1 MKNFRLSHIKKFA
14 LTLFTFHCL
23 TFFLVGQSAIN
34 HPLGELTDDTQT
46 ISYKGS
52 RNYKF
57 IERSDMRVYQNGK
70 YIGLQS
76 KIVSAFIIPSRTDKG
91 LIYEG
96 DFYVDQDTNRNK
108 AQVAL
113 GIHEAIP
120 SSFIINGDGNLTML
134 VDNGYPSFRS
144 FPAFTAKKINKGD
157 IWDAKAMRAVDP
169 LSKGIITK
177 MPIYVRY
184 TYTGDDFY
192 NGEEVYLISA
202 QWATRYGTGGT
213 TTYVDWGGD
222 KELDYAQGSH
232 KATIIVSKATGAA
245 LVIRD
250 TADETF
256 VYKDGNKYQFKGTI
270 SLFTEYPPAI
280 DRSRLIAA
288 LKKMDLLDGEE
299 AEKLLQRPVSRDEN
313 AGRSSITDDDAST
326 ASSTGSQTSTST
338 DTAVPQGNQKSQ
350 NNRDD
355 SWEPVNTSE
364 WVRVGKADKSASDE
378 KASDAK
384 KSSNKSSSS
393 KDTSAKTEKL
403 KKQIAEHQ
411 AKEVEKESKAKAP
424 ISVDDTEA
432 GIRLTIQNLQFKA
445 DSAALLPGEEK
456 RLDQIAEIL
465 RLADGAQF
473 LIEGHTASTGFEAG
487 EMKLSKERADSIA
500 AALTARGINNE
511 RFICKGSGGKK
522 PIASNDTAEGKALN
536 RRVEITILE

>member
-1 MKNFRLSHIKKFA
+1 MKKIRMFRIKKITSTIFVY
-14 LTLFTFHCL
+14 LCL
-23 TFFLVGQSAIN
+23 TFFVTGQSAIN
-34 HPLGELTDDTQT
+34 HPLGDMLDDNQT

-57 IERSDMRVYQNGK
+57 TERSDLRLYQNGR
-70 YIGLQS
+70 YVGLQS
-76 KIVSAFIIPSRTDKG
+76 KIVSAFIIPSWTDKG
-91 LIYEG
+91 LVYEG

-120 SSFIINGDGNLTML
+120 SAFIINSDGNLTML

-144 FPAFTAKKINKGD
+144 FPTFTSRKIQKGD
-157 IWDAKAMRAVDP
+157 IWEAKAMRAVDP

-184 TYTGDDFY
+184 TYTEDDNY
-192 NGEEVYLISA
+192 NGEPVYLISA
-202 QWATRYGTGGT
+202 EWATRYNMGGT

-222 KELDYAQGSH
+222 KELNYAQGSH

-250 TADETF
+250 TVDETF
-256 VYKDGNKYQFKGTI
+256 VYKDGNKYQYKGTI

-288 LKKMDLLDGEE
+288 LKKMDLLDDEE
-299 AEKLLQRPVSRDEN
+299 AEKLLQRPV
-313 AGRSSITDDDAST
+313 AKDDAI
-326 ASSTGSQTSTST
+326 
-338 DTAVPQGNQKSQ
+338 
-350 NNRDD
+350 
-355 SWEPVNTSE
+355 
-364 WVRVGKADKSASDE
+364 
-378 KASDAK
+378 ASDAK
-384 KSSNKSSSS
+384 KTSGKSSSA
-393 KDTSAKTEKL
+393 KNTVAKTEKL
-403 KKQIAEHQ
+403 KKQIEEHQ
-411 AKEVEKESKAKAP
+411 AKSAKSATP
-424 ISVDDTEA
+424 ISVDNTEA

-445 DSAALLPGEEK
+445 DSAELLPGEEK
-456 RLDQIAEIL
+456 RLDQITEIL
-465 RLADGAQF
+465 RLAEGAQF
-473 LIEGHTASTGFEAG
+473 LIEGHTASTGYEAG

-500 AALTARGINNE
+500 AALSTRGIGSE

-536 RRVEITILE
+536 RRVEITILD

>member
-1 MKNFRLSHIKKFA
+1 MKSLGLSRGKKIGFV
-14 LTLFTFHCL
+14 LFINLFL
-23 TFFLVGQSAIN
+23 TFLLTGQSAIN
-34 HPLGELTDDTQT
+34 HPLGDLSDDTQT

-57 IERSDMRVYQNGK
+57 TERSDLRVYQNGR
-70 YIGLQS
+70 YVGLQS
-76 KIVSAFIIPSRTDKG
+76 KIVSAFIIPGWTDKG
-91 LIYEG
+91 LVYEG

-120 SSFIINGDGNLTML
+120 SSFIINSDGNLTML

-144 FPAFTAKKINKGD
+144 FPAFTAKKIQKGD
-157 IWDAKAMRAVDP
+157 IWEAKAMRAVDP

-184 TYTGDDFY
+184 TYTGDDNY
-192 NGEEVYLISA
+192 NGEPVYLITA
-202 QWATRYGTGGT
+202 EWATRYNMGGT
-213 TTYVDWGGD
+213 TMYVDWGGD
-222 KELDYAQGSH
+222 KELSTAQGSH

-250 TADETF
+250 TVDETF
-256 VYKDGNKYQFKGTI
+256 IYKDGNKYQYKGTI

-280 DRSRLIAA
+280 DRSKLIAA
-288 LKKMDLLDGEE
+288 LKKMDLLDDEE
-299 AEKLLQRPVSRDEN
+299 AEKLLQRPVGKDS
-313 AGRSSITDDDAST
+313 G
-326 ASSTGSQTSTST
+326 G
-338 DTAVPQGNQKSQ
+338 GKSGYD
-350 NNRDD
+350 DD

-364 WVRVGKADKSASDE
+364 WVSQGNPDKD
-378 KASDAK
+378 KKDK
-384 KSSNKSSSS
+384 KSTA
-393 KDTSAKTEKL
+393 KDTKAKTEKL
-403 KKQIAEHQ
+403 KKQIEEHQ
-411 AKEVEKESKAKAP
+411 VKSAKSAAP
-424 ISVDDTEA
+424 ISVDNTEA

-445 DSAALLPGEEK
+445 DSAELLPGEEK

-465 RLADGAQF
+465 RLAEGAQF
-473 LIEGHTASTGFEAG
+473 LIEGHTASTGYEAG

-500 AALTARGINNE
+500 AALAKRGIGSE

-536 RRVEITILE
+536 RRVEITILD

>member
-1 MKNFRLSHIKKFA
+1 M
-14 LTLFTFHCL
+14 
-23 TFFLVGQSAIN
+23 GQSAIN
-34 HPLGELTDDTQT
+34 HPLGELSDDTQT

-57 IERSDMRVYQNGK
+57 TERSDLRLYQNGR
-70 YIGLQS
+70 YVGLQS
-76 KIVSAFIIPSRTDKG
+76 KIVSAIIIPTWTDKG
-91 LIYEG
+91 LVYEG

-120 SSFIINGDGNLTML
+120 SSFIINSDGNLTML

-144 FPAFTAKKINKGD
+144 FPTFTSRKIQKGD
-157 IWDAKAMRAVDP
+157 IWEAKAMRAVDP

-184 TYTGDDFY
+184 TYTGDDNY
-192 NGEEVYLISA
+192 NGEPVYLITA
-202 QWATRYGTGGT
+202 EWATRYNMGGT

-222 KELDYAQGSH
+222 KDLNYAQGSH

-250 TADETF
+250 TVDETF
-256 VYKDGNKYQFKGTI
+256 VYKDGNKYQNKGTI

-288 LKKMDLLDGEE
+288 LKKMDLLDDDE
-299 AEKLLQRPVSRDEN
+299 AEKLLQRPVAKDN
-313 AGRSSITDDDAST
+313 PGTAGIS
-326 ASSTGSQTSTST
+326 
-338 DTAVPQGNQKSQ
+338 PQGIGGSDGKVD
-350 NNRDD
+350 RDNFD
-355 SWEPVNTSE
+355 SDDFWEPVNTSE
-364 WVRVGKADKSASDE
+364 WVSSGNPDKNKKDKNDKASGEGKAFDE
-378 KASDAK
+378 KKASGKTTDTG
-384 KSSNKSSSS
+384 KSSSS
-393 KDTSAKTEKL
+393 KNTVAKTEKL
-403 KKQIAEHQ
+403 KKQIEEHQ
-411 AKEVEKESKAKAP
+411 AKSVKATAP
-424 ISVDDTEA
+424 ISVDNTEA

-445 DSAALLPGEEK
+445 DSAELLPGEEK

-465 RLADGAQF
+465 RLAEGAQF
-473 LIEGHTASTGFEAG
+473 LIEGHTASTGYEAG

-500 AALTARGINNE
+500 TALAKRGIGSE

-522 PIASNDTAEGKALN
+522 PIASNETAEGKALN
-536 RRVEITILE
+536 RRVEITILD

>member
-1 MKNFRLSHIKKFA
+1 MKKIRMSRIKKITSTIFVF
-14 LTLFTFHCL
+14 LCL
-23 TFFLVGQSAIN
+23 TFFVTGQSAIN
-34 HPLGELTDDTQT
+34 HPLGDLADGANQT

-57 IERSDMRVYQNGK
+57 TERSDLRVYKNGR
-70 YIGLQS
+70 YVGLQS
-76 KIVSAFIIPSRTDKG
+76 KIVSAFIIPSWTDKG
-91 LIYEG
+91 LVYEG

-120 SSFIINGDGNLTML
+120 SSFIINSDGNLTML

-144 FPAFTAKKINKGD
+144 FPTFTSRKIQKGD
-157 IWDAKAMRAVDP
+157 IWEAKAMRAVDP

-184 TYTGDDFY
+184 TYTGDDNY
-192 NGEEVYLISA
+192 NGEPVYLISA
-202 QWATRYGTGGT
+202 EWATRYNMGGT

-222 KELDYAQGSH
+222 KELNYAQGSH

-250 TADETF
+250 TVDETF
-256 VYKDGNKYQFKGTI
+256 VYKDGNKYQYKGTI

-288 LKKMDLLDGEE
+288 LKKMDLLDDEE
-299 AEKLLQRPVSRDEN
+299 AEKLLQRPV
-313 AGRSSITDDDAST
+313 AKDDAI
-326 ASSTGSQTSTST
+326 
-338 DTAVPQGNQKSQ
+338 
-350 NNRDD
+350 
-355 SWEPVNTSE
+355 
-364 WVRVGKADKSASDE
+364 
-378 KASDAK
+378 ASDAK
-384 KSSNKSSSS
+384 KTSGKSSSA
-393 KDTSAKTEKL
+393 KNTVAKTEKL
-403 KKQIAEHQ
+403 KKQIEEHQ
-411 AKEVEKESKAKAP
+411 TKSAKVTAP
-424 ISVDDTEA
+424 ISVDNTEA

-445 DSAALLPGEEK
+445 DSAELLPGEEK

-465 RLADGAQF
+465 RLAEGAQF
-473 LIEGHTASTGFEAG
+473 LIEGHTASTGYEAG

-500 AALTARGINNE
+500 AALSSRGIGSE
-511 RFICKGSGGKK
+511 RFICKGSGDKK

-536 RRVEITILE
+536 RRVEITILD

>member
-1 MKNFRLSHIKKFA
+1 M
-14 LTLFTFHCL
+14 
-23 TFFLVGQSAIN
+23 GQSAIN
-34 HPLGELTDDTQT
+34 HPLGEVSDGASQT

-57 IERSDMRVYQNGK
+57 TERSDLRLYQNGR
-70 YIGLQS
+70 YVGLQS
-76 KIVSAFIIPSRTDKG
+76 KIVSAFIIPSWTDKG
-91 LIYEG
+91 LVYEG

-108 AQVAL
+108 AQLAL

-120 SSFIINGDGNLTML
+120 SSFIINSDGNLTML

-144 FPAFTAKKINKGD
+144 FPAFTAKKIKKGD
-157 IWDAKAMRAVDP
+157 IWEAKAMRAVDP

-184 TYTGDDFY
+184 TYTGDDNY
-192 NGEEVYLISA
+192 NGEPVYLITA
-202 QWATRYGTGGT
+202 EWATRYNMGGT
-213 TTYVDWGGD
+213 TMYVDWGGD
-222 KELDYAQGSH
+222 KELNYAQGSH

-250 TADETF
+250 TVDETF

-288 LKKMDLLDGEE
+288 LKKIDLLDDEE
-299 AEKLLQRPVSRDEN
+299 AEKLLQRPV
-313 AGRSSITDDDAST
+313 AKDDAAT
-326 ASSTGSQTSTST
+326 AGGLPQEAGSAARKGSP
-338 DTAVPQGNQKSQ
+338 DNFY
-350 NNRDD
+350 DD
-355 SWEPVNTSE
+355 SWEPINTSE
-364 WVRVGKADKSASDE
+364 WVSGGNPDKDKSD
-378 KASDAK
+378 KAAGEGKTSDAK
-384 KSSNKSSSS
+384 KSSGKSTSA

-403 KKQIAEHQ
+403 KKQIEEHQ
-411 AKEVEKESKAKAP
+411 AKSQQASKPAAP
-424 ISVDDTEA
+424 ISVDNTEA

-445 DSAALLPGEEK
+445 DSAELLPGEEK

-465 RLADGAQF
+465 QLAEGAQF
-473 LIEGHTASTGFEAG
+473 LIEGHTASTGYEAG

-500 AALTARGINNE
+500 AALSTRGIGSE

-536 RRVEITILE
+536 RRVEITILD

>member
-1 MKNFRLSHIKKFA
+1 MSRIKKITSTIFVF
-14 LTLFTFHCL
+14 LCL
-23 TFFLVGQSAIN
+23 TFFVTGQSAIN
-34 HPLGELTDDTQT
+34 HPLGDLADGANQT

-57 IERSDMRVYQNGK
+57 TERSDLRVYKNGR
-70 YIGLQS
+70 YVGLQS
-76 KIVSAFIIPSRTDKG
+76 KIVSAFIIPSWTDKG
-91 LIYEG
+91 LVYEG

-120 SSFIINGDGNLTML
+120 SSFIINSDGNLTML

-144 FPAFTAKKINKGD
+144 FPTFTSRKIQKGD
-157 IWDAKAMRAVDP
+157 IWEAKAMRAVDP

-184 TYTGDDFY
+184 TYTEDDNY
-192 NGEEVYLISA
+192 NGEPVYLISA
-202 QWATRYGTGGT
+202 EWATRYNMGGT

-222 KELDYAQGSH
+222 KELNYAQGSH
-232 KATIIVSKATGAA
+232 KATIIVSKTTGAA

-250 TADETF
+250 TVDETF
-256 VYKDGNKYQFKGTI
+256 VYKDGNKYQYKGTI

-288 LKKMDLLDGEE
+288 LKKMDLLDDEE
-299 AEKLLQRPVSRDEN
+299 AEKLLQRPV
-313 AGRSSITDDDAST
+313 AKDDAI
-326 ASSTGSQTSTST
+326 
-338 DTAVPQGNQKSQ
+338 
-350 NNRDD
+350 
-355 SWEPVNTSE
+355 
-364 WVRVGKADKSASDE
+364 
-378 KASDAK
+378 ASDAK
-384 KSSNKSSSS
+384 KTSGKSSSA
-393 KDTSAKTEKL
+393 KNTVAKTEKL
-403 KKQIAEHQ
+403 KKQIEEHQ
-411 AKEVEKESKAKAP
+411 TKSAKVTAP
-424 ISVDDTEA
+424 ISVDNTEA

-445 DSAALLPGEEK
+445 DSAELLPGEEK

-465 RLADGAQF
+465 RLAEGAQF
-473 LIEGHTASTGFEAG
+473 LIEGHTASTGYEAG

-500 AALTARGINNE
+500 AALSTRGIGSE

-536 RRVEITILE
+536 RRVEITILD

>member
-1 MKNFRLSHIKKFA
+1 M
-14 LTLFTFHCL
+14 T
-23 TFFLVGQSAIN
+23 GQSAIN
-34 HPLGELTDDTQT
+34 HPLGELSDDTQT

-57 IERSDMRVYQNGK
+57 TERSDLRVYQNGR

-76 KIVSAFIIPSRTDKG
+76 KIVSAFIIPGWTDKG
-91 LIYEG
+91 LVYEG

-120 SSFIINGDGNLTML
+120 SSFIIGEDGNLTML

-144 FPAFTAKKINKGD
+144 FPAFTSRKIQKGD
-157 IWDAKAMRAVDP
+157 VWEAKAMRAVDP

-184 TYTGDDFY
+184 TYTGDDNY
-192 NGEEVYLISA
+192 NGEPVYLITA
-202 QWATRYGTGGT
+202 EWATRYNTGGT
-213 TTYVDWGGD
+213 TMYVDWGGD
-222 KELDYAQGSH
+222 KELSAAQGNH
-232 KATIIVSKATGAA
+232 KATIIVSKASGAA

-250 TADETF
+250 TVDETF
-256 VYKDGNKYQFKGTI
+256 VYKDGNKYQYKGTI

-288 LKKMDLLDGEE
+288 LKKMDLLDDEE
-299 AEKLLQRPVSRDEN
+299 AEKLLQRPV
-313 AGRSSITDDDAST
+313 AKASV
-326 ASSTGSQTSTST
+326 
-338 DTAVPQGNQKSQ
+338 DK
-350 NNRDD
+350 DD

-364 WVRVGKADKSASDE
+364 WVSGGNPDKDKKDKASGDGKASDE
-378 KASDAK
+378 KKASG
-384 KSSNKSSSS
+384 KSSSA
-393 KDTSAKTEKL
+393 KDTAAKTEKL
-403 KKQIAEHQ
+403 KKQIEEHQ
-411 AKEVEKESKAKAP
+411 AKSAKSAAP
-424 ISVDDTEA
+424 ISVDNTEA

-445 DSAALLPGEEK
+445 DSAELLPGEEK

-465 RLADGAQF
+465 RLAEGAQF
-473 LIEGHTASTGFEAG
+473 LIEGHTASTGYETG
-487 EMKLSKERADSIA
+487 ELKLSKERADSIA
-500 AALTARGINNE
+500 AALSTRGIGRE

-536 RRVEITILE
+536 RRVEITILD

>member
-1 MKNFRLSHIKKFA
+1 MKKNV
-14 LTLFTFHCL
+14 C
-23 TFFLVGQSAIN
+23 FFFILIFSCSSFFVTGQSAIN

-57 IERSDMRVYQNGK
+57 TERSDLRVYQNGR

-76 KIVSAFIIPSRTDKG
+76 KIVSAFIIPTWTDKG
-91 LIYEG
+91 LVYEG

-120 SSFIINGDGNLTML
+120 SSFIIGEDGNLTML

-144 FPAFTAKKINKGD
+144 FPSFTSRKIKKGD
-157 IWDAKAMRAVDP
+157 IWEAKAMRAVDP

-184 TYTGDDFY
+184 TYTGDDNY
-192 NGEEVYLISA
+192 NGEPVYLITA
-202 QWATRYGTGGT
+202 EWATRYNMGGT
-213 TTYVDWGGD
+213 TMYVDWGGD
-222 KELDYAQGSH
+222 KELSAAQGSH

-245 LVIRD
+245 FVIRD
-250 TADETF
+250 TVDETF
-256 VYKDGNKYQFKGTI
+256 IYRDGNKYQYKGTI

-288 LKKMDLLDGEE
+288 LKKMDLLDDEE
-299 AEKLLQRPVSRDEN
+299 AEKLLQRPLTKEPGNAFEN
-313 AGRSSITDDDAST
+313 PSATKLKDS
-326 ASSTGSQTSTST
+326 
-338 DTAVPQGNQKSQ
+338 
-350 NNRDD
+350 DD

-364 WVRVGKADKSASDE
+364 WVSGGNPDKDKKDKTADAGKS
-378 KASDAK
+378 SDAK
-384 KSSNKSSSS
+384 KASGKSSST
-393 KDTSAKTEKL
+393 KDTAAKTEKL
-403 KKQIAEHQ
+403 KKQIEEHQ
-411 AKEVEKESKAKAP
+411 AKSTKVTAP
-424 ISVDDTEA
+424 ISVDNTEA

-445 DSAALLPGEEK
+445 DSAELLPGEEK

-465 RLADGAQF
+465 KLADGAQF
-473 LIEGHTASTGFEAG
+473 LIEGHTASTGYEAG
-487 EMKLSKERADSIA
+487 ELKLSKERADSIA
-500 AALTARGINNE
+500 KALSARGIVSD

-522 PIASNDTAEGKALN
+522 PIASNETAEGKALN